1 MPRILSLIPSS
12 TEIVCALGFENQL
25 IGRSHECDFPSSVQK
40 LSSCTA
46 PKFKVEGT
54 SAEIDQRVKSI
65 LKNALSVYQ
74 IDEKKLQQMQP
85 DIIITQEQCEVCAVS
100 LKDVENAV
108 CEWVESSPQIVSL
121 EPNQLSDIWKDFIN
135 IAEALGVKEQG
146 HELVYQLKQRMNKI
160 AQKTIN
166 LPQKPTVVC
175 IEWIEPLMSA
185 GNWMPELIEMGGG
198 INLFGVAGEH
208 SPWMTWEQLLEAN
221 PDVILVMPC
230 GFNLSRSKAEMSL
243 LSQKPEWSQLNAVQN
258 QQVYLTDGNQYFNR
272 PGPRLVES
280 LEIIAEILH
289 PAHFNFHHQQ
299 SGWEQ
304 L

>member
-85 DIIITQEQCEVCAVS
+85 DIIITQAQCEVCAVS

-108 CEWVESSPQIVSL
+108 CEWVESRPQIVSL

-146 HELVYQLKQRMNKI
+146 HELVSQLKQRMNKI

-166 LPQKPTVVC
+166 SPQKPTVVC

-198 INLFGVAGEH
+198 INLFGVAGEQ

-230 GFNLSRSKAEMSL
+230 GFNLALSKAEMSS

-289 PAHFNFHHQQ
+289 PAHFDFHHQQ

>member
-1 MPRILSLIPSS
+1 MRYPFTRLM
-12 TEIVCALGFENQL
+12 
-25 IGRSHECDFPSSVQK
+25 K
-40 LSSCTA
+40 
-46 PKFKVEGT
+46 
-54 SAEIDQRVKSI
+54 
-65 LKNALSVYQ
+65 
-74 IDEKKLQQMQP
+74 KKLQQMQP
-85 DIIITQEQCEVCAVS
+85 DIIITQAQCEVCAVS
-100 LKDVENAV
+100 LKDVETAV
-108 CEWVESSPQIVSL
+108 CEWVESRPQIVSL
-121 EPNQLSDIWKDFIN
+121 EPNQLSDIWKDFVN

-146 HELVYQLKQRMNKI
+146 HELVSHLKQRMNKI

-166 LPQKPTVVC
+166 FHQKPTVVC

-198 INLFGVAGEH
+198 INLFGVVGEH

-230 GFNLSRSKAEMSL
+230 GFNLSRSKAEMSS
-243 LSQKPEWSQLNAVQN
+243 LSKKPEWSQLNSVQN

-289 PAHFNFHHQQ
+289 PAHFDFHHQQ
-299 SGWEQ
+299 SGWEKF
-304 L
+304 

>member
-85 DIIITQEQCEVCAVS
+85 DIIITQAQCEVCAVS

-108 CEWVESSPQIVSL
+108 CEWVESRPQIVSL

-135 IAEALGVKEQG
+135 ISEALGVKEQG
-146 HELVYQLKQRMNKI
+146 HELVSLLKQRMNKI

-166 LPQKPTVVC
+166 FPQKPTVVC

-198 INLFGVAGEH
+198 INLFGVAGEQ

-230 GFNLSRSKAEMSL
+230 GFNLARSKTEMSS
-243 LSQKPEWSQLNAVQN
+243 LSHKLEWSQLNAVQN

-289 PAHFNFHHQQ
+289 PAHFDFHHQQ

>member
-25 IGRSHECDFPSSVQK
+25 IGRSHECDFPSSIQK

-65 LKNALSVYQ
+65 LKNALSVYK
-74 IDEKKLQQMQP
+74 IDEKKLQHMQP
-85 DIIITQEQCEVCAVS
+85 DIIITQTQCEVCAVS
-100 LKDVENAV
+100 LKDLENAV
-108 CEWVESSPQIVSL
+108 CEWVESLPKIVSL

-146 HELVYQLKQRMNKI
+146 HELVSQLIQRMNKI
-160 AQKTIN
+160 AQKTKN
-166 LPQKPTVVC
+166 FPQKPTVVC

-208 SPWMTWEQLLEAN
+208 SPWITMEQLLEAN

-230 GFNLSRSKAEMSL
+230 GFNLSRSKAEMSS
-243 LSQKPEWSQLNAVQN
+243 LSKKPEWSQLNSVQN

-280 LEIIAEILH
+280 LEIIAEILY
-289 PAHFNFHHQQ
+289 PAHFDFHHQQ

>member
-25 IGRSHECDFPSSVQK
+25 IGRSHECDFPSSVQT

-85 DIIITQEQCEVCAVS
+85 DIIITQAQCEVCAVS

-108 CEWVESSPQIVSL
+108 CEWVESRPQIVSL

-146 HELVYQLKQRMNKI
+146 HELVSQLKQRMNKI

-185 GNWMPELIEMGGG
+185 GNWIPELIEMGGG
-198 INLFGVAGEH
+198 INLFGVAGEQ

-230 GFNLSRSKAEMSL
+230 GFNLARSKAEMSS

-289 PAHFNFHHQQ
+289 PAHFDFYHQQ

>member
-85 DIIITQEQCEVCAVS
+85 DIIITQAQCEVCAVS

-108 CEWVESSPQIVSL
+108 CEWVESRPQIVSL

-146 HELVYQLKQRMNKI
+146 HELVSQLKQRMNKI

-166 LPQKPTVVC
+166 FPQKPTVVC

-198 INLFGVAGEH
+198 INLFGVAGEQ
-208 SPWMTWEQLLEAN
+208 SPWMSWEQLLEAN
-221 PDVILVMPC
+221 PDIILIMPC
-230 GFNLSRSKAEMSL
+230 GFNLARSKAEMSS

-289 PAHFNFHHQQ
+289 PAHFDFHHQQ

>member
-1 MPRILSLIPSS
+1 
-12 TEIVCALGFENQL
+12 
-25 IGRSHECDFPSSVQK
+25 
-40 LSSCTA
+40 
-46 PKFKVEGT
+46 
-54 SAEIDQRVKSI
+54 
-65 LKNALSVYQ
+65 
-74 IDEKKLQQMQP
+74 MQP
-85 DIIITQEQCEVCAVS
+85 DIIITQAQCEVCAVS

-108 CEWVESSPQIVSL
+108 CEWVESRPQIVSL

-146 HELVYQLKQRMNKI
+146 HELVSQLKQRMNKI

-166 LPQKPTVVC
+166 FPQKPTVVC

-208 SPWMTWEQLLEAN
+208 SPWMSWEQLLEAN

-230 GFNLSRSKAEMSL
+230 GFNLSRSKAEMSS

-289 PAHFNFHHQQ
+289 PAHFDFHHQQ

>member
-85 DIIITQEQCEVCAVS
+85 DIIITQAQCEVCAVS

-108 CEWVESSPQIVSL
+108 CEWVESRPQIVSL
-121 EPNQLSDIWKDFIN
+121 EPNQLSDIWKDFIY

-146 HELVYQLKQRMNKI
+146 HELVSQLKQRMNKI

-166 LPQKPTVVC
+166 FPQKPTVVC

-243 LSQKPEWSQLNAVQN
+243 LSQKPEWTQLNAVQN

-289 PAHFNFHHQQ
+289 PAHFDFHHQQ

>member
-25 IGRSHECDFPSSVQK
+25 IGRSHECDFPSSVQT

-85 DIIITQEQCEVCAVS
+85 DIIITQAQCEVCAVS

-108 CEWVESSPQIVSL
+108 SEWVESRPQIVSL

-135 IAEALGVKEQG
+135 IAETLGVKEQG
-146 HELVYQLKQRMNKI
+146 HELVSQLKQRMNKI

-166 LPQKPTVVC
+166 SPQKPTVVC

-185 GNWMPELIEMGGG
+185 GNWIPELIEMGGG

-208 SPWMTWEQLLEAN
+208 SPWMSWEQLLEAN

-230 GFNLSRSKAEMSL
+230 GFNLARSKAEMSS

-289 PAHFNFHHQQ
+289 PAHFDFHHQQ

>member
-85 DIIITQEQCEVCAVS
+85 DIIITQAQCEVCAVS

-108 CEWVESSPQIVSL
+108 CEWVESRPQIVSL
-121 EPNQLSDIWKDFIN
+121 EPNKLSDIWKDFIN

-146 HELVYQLKQRMNKI
+146 HELVSQLKQRMNKI

-166 LPQKPTVVC
+166 FPQKPTVVC

-198 INLFGVAGEH
+198 INLFGVAGEQ

-230 GFNLSRSKAEMSL
+230 GFNLSRSKAKMSS

-272 PGPRLVES
+272 PGPRLVGS

-289 PAHFNFHHQQ
+289 PTHFDFHHQQ

>member
-40 LSSCTA
+40 LSSCTV

-85 DIIITQEQCEVCAVS
+85 DIIITQAQCEVCAVS

-108 CEWVESSPQIVSL
+108 CEWVESRPQIVSL

-135 IAEALGVKEQG
+135 IAEALGVKKQG
-146 HELVYQLKQRMNKI
+146 HELVSQLKQRMNKI

-166 LPQKPTVVC
+166 FPQKPTVVC

-198 INLFGVAGEH
+198 INLFGVAGEQ
-208 SPWMTWEQLLEAN
+208 SPWMIWEQLLEAN

-230 GFNLSRSKAEMSL
+230 GFNLAQSKAEMSS

-289 PAHFNFHHQQ
+289 PAHFDFYHQQ

>member
-25 IGRSHECDFPSSVQK
+25 IGRSHECDFPSSVQT

-74 IDEKKLQQMQP
+74 IDENKLQQMQP
-85 DIIITQEQCEVCAVS
+85 DIIITQAQCEVCAVS

-108 CEWVESSPQIVSL
+108 CEWVESRPQIVSL

-135 IAEALGVKEQG
+135 IAEALGVKDQG
-146 HELVYQLKQRMNKI
+146 HELVSQLKQRMNKI

-166 LPQKPTVVC
+166 FPQKPTVVC

-198 INLFGVAGEH
+198 INLFGVAGEQ
-208 SPWMTWEQLLEAN
+208 SPWMTWEHLLEAN

-230 GFNLSRSKAEMSL
+230 GFNLARSKAEMSS

-289 PAHFNFHHQQ
+289 PAHFDFHHQQ

>member
-1 MPRILSLIPSS
+1 M
-12 TEIVCALGFENQL
+12 
-25 IGRSHECDFPSSVQK
+25 
-40 LSSCTA
+40 
-46 PKFKVEGT
+46 
-54 SAEIDQRVKSI
+54 
-65 LKNALSVYQ
+65 
-74 IDEKKLQQMQP
+74 
-85 DIIITQEQCEVCAVS
+85 
-100 LKDVENAV
+100 
-108 CEWVESSPQIVSL
+108 
-121 EPNQLSDIWKDFIN
+121 
-135 IAEALGVKEQG
+135 KEQG
-146 HELVYQLKQRMNKI
+146 HELVSQLKQRMNKI
-160 AQKTIN
+160 AQKTKN
-166 LPQKPTVVC
+166 FPQKPTVVC

-230 GFNLSRSKAEMSL
+230 GFNLSRSKAEMSS
-243 LSQKPEWSQLNAVQN
+243 LSKKPEWSQLNSVQN

-272 PGPRLVES
+272 PGPRLAES

-289 PAHFNFHHQQ
+289 PTYFDFHHQQ

>member
-12 TEIVCALGFENQL
+12 TEIVCALGFGNQL

-85 DIIITQEQCEVCAVS
+85 DIIITQAQCEVCAVS

-108 CEWVESSPQIVSL
+108 CEWVESRPQIVSL

-146 HELVYQLKQRMNKI
+146 HELVSQLKQRMNKI

-166 LPQKPTVVC
+166 FPQKPTVVC

-198 INLFGVAGEH
+198 INLFGVAGEQ
-208 SPWMTWEQLLEAN
+208 SPWMIWEQLLEAN

-230 GFNLSRSKAEMSL
+230 GFNLARSKAEMSS

-289 PAHFNFHHQQ
+289 PAHFDFHHQQ

>member
-12 TEIVCALGFENQL
+12 TEIVCALGFGNQL

-85 DIIITQEQCEVCAVS
+85 DIIITQAQCEVCAVS

-108 CEWVESSPQIVSL
+108 CEWVESRPQIVSL

-146 HELVYQLKQRMNKI
+146 HELVSQLKQCMNKI

-166 LPQKPTVVC
+166 FPQKPTVVC

-185 GNWMPELIEMGGG
+185 GNWMPELIKMGGG
-198 INLFGVAGEH
+198 INLFGVAGEQ

-230 GFNLSRSKAEMSL
+230 GFNLARSKAEMSS

-289 PAHFNFHHQQ
+289 PAHFDFHHQQ

>member
-12 TEIVCALGFENQL
+12 TEIVCALGFGNQL

-85 DIIITQEQCEVCAVS
+85 DIIITQAQCEVCAVS

-108 CEWVESSPQIVSL
+108 CEWVESRPQIVSL

-146 HELVYQLKQRMNKI
+146 HELVSQLKQRMNKI

-166 LPQKPTVVC
+166 FPQKPTVVC

-198 INLFGVAGEH
+198 INLFGVAGEQ

-230 GFNLSRSKAEMSL
+230 GFNLSRSKAEMSP

-289 PAHFNFHHQQ
+289 PAHFDFQHQQ
-299 SGWEQ
+299 SGGEQ
-304 L
+304 F

>member
-85 DIIITQEQCEVCAVS
+85 DIIITQAQCEVCAVS

-108 CEWVESSPQIVSL
+108 CEWVESRPQIVSL

-146 HELVYQLKQRMNKI
+146 HELVSQLKQRMNKI

-166 LPQKPTVVC
+166 FPQKPTVVC

-198 INLFGVAGEH
+198 INLFGVAGEQ

-230 GFNLSRSKAEMSL
+230 GFNLARSKAEMSS
-243 LSQKPEWSQLNAVQN
+243 LSQKPEWSQLNSVQN

-299 SGWEQ
+299 SGWEK

>member
-12 TEIVCALGFENQL
+12 TEIVCALGFGNQL

-85 DIIITQEQCEVCAVS
+85 DIIFTQAQCEVCAVS

-108 CEWVESSPQIVSL
+108 CEWVESRPQIVSL

-146 HELVYQLKQRMNKI
+146 HELVSQLKQRMNKI

-166 LPQKPTVVC
+166 FPQKPTVVC

-198 INLFGVAGEH
+198 INLFGVAGEQ

-230 GFNLSRSKAEMSL
+230 GFNLARSKAEMSS
-243 LSQKPEWSQLNAVQN
+243 LSQKPEWSQLKAVQN

-289 PAHFNFHHQQ
+289 PAHFDFHHQQ

>member
-85 DIIITQEQCEVCAVS
+85 DIIITQAQCEVCAVS

-108 CEWVESSPQIVSL
+108 CEWVESRPQIVSL

-146 HELVYQLKQRMNKI
+146 HELVSQLKQRMNKI

-166 LPQKPTVVC
+166 FPQKPTVVC

-208 SPWMTWEQLLEAN
+208 SPLMSWEQLLEAN

-230 GFNLSRSKAEMSL
+230 GFNLSRSKAEMSS
-243 LSQKPEWSQLNAVQN
+243 LSKKPEWSQLNSVQN

-289 PAHFNFHHQQ
+289 PAHFDFHHQQ

>member
-40 LSSCTA
+40 LSSCTV

-85 DIIITQEQCEVCAVS
+85 DIIITQAQCEVCAVS

-108 CEWVESSPQIVSL
+108 CEWVESRPQIVSL

-146 HELVYQLKQRMNKI
+146 HELVSQLKQRMNKI

-166 LPQKPTVVC
+166 FPQKPTVVC

-198 INLFGVAGEH
+198 INLFGVAGEQ
-208 SPWMTWEQLLEAN
+208 SLWMTWEQLLEAN
-221 PDVILVMPC
+221 PDVILVMAC
-230 GFNLSRSKAEMSL
+230 GFNLSRSKAEMSS
-243 LSQKPEWSQLNAVQN
+243 LSKKPEWSQLNSVQN
-258 QQVYLTDGNQYFNR
+258 QQVYLTDGNHYFNR

-289 PAHFNFHHQQ
+289 PAHFDFHHQQ
-299 SGWEQ
+299 TGWER

>member
-1 MPRILSLIPSS
+1 
-12 TEIVCALGFENQL
+12 
-25 IGRSHECDFPSSVQK
+25 
-40 LSSCTA
+40 
-46 PKFKVEGT
+46 
-54 SAEIDQRVKSI
+54 
-65 LKNALSVYQ
+65 
-74 IDEKKLQQMQP
+74 MQP
-85 DIIITQEQCEVCAVS
+85 DIIITQAQCEVCAVS

-108 CEWVESSPQIVSL
+108 CEWVESRPQIVSL
-121 EPNQLSDIWKDFIN
+121 EPNQLSDIWKDFIY

-146 HELVYQLKQRMNKI
+146 HELVSQLKQRMNKI

-166 LPQKPTVVC
+166 FPQKPTVVC

-198 INLFGVAGEH
+198 INLFGVAGEQ

-230 GFNLSRSKAEMSL
+230 GFNLSRSKAEMSS
-243 LSQKPEWSQLNAVQN
+243 LSKKPEWSQLNSVQN

-289 PAHFNFHHQQ
+289 PAHFDFHHQQ
-299 SGWEQ
+299 SGWKQ

>member
-12 TEIVCALGFENQL
+12 TEIVCALGFGNQL

-85 DIIITQEQCEVCAVS
+85 DIIITQAQCEVCAVS

-108 CEWVESSPQIVSL
+108 CEWVESHPQIVSL

-146 HELVYQLKQRMNKI
+146 HELVSQLKQRMNKI

-166 LPQKPTVVC
+166 FPQKPTVVC

-198 INLFGVAGEH
+198 INLFGVAGEQ

-230 GFNLSRSKAEMSL
+230 GFNLAQSKAEMSS

-289 PAHFNFHHQQ
+289 PAHFDFHHQQ

-304 L
+304 F

>member
-85 DIIITQEQCEVCAVS
+85 DIIITQAQCEVCAVS

-108 CEWVESSPQIVSL
+108 CEWVESRPQIVSL

-198 INLFGVAGEH
+198 INLFGVAGEQ
-208 SPWMTWEQLLEAN
+208 SPWMIWEQLLEAN

-230 GFNLSRSKAEMSL
+230 GFNLAQSKAEMSS

-289 PAHFNFHHQQ
+289 PAHFDFHHQQ

>member
-12 TEIVCALGFENQL
+12 TEIVCALGFGNQL

-85 DIIITQEQCEVCAVS
+85 DIIITQAQCEVCAVS
-100 LKDVENAV
+100 LKDVEKAV
-108 CEWVESSPQIVSL
+108 CEWVESHPQIVSL
-121 EPNQLSDIWKDFIN
+121 EPNKLSDIWKDFIN

-289 PAHFNFHHQQ
+289 PAHFDFHHQQ

>member
-85 DIIITQEQCEVCAVS
+85 DIIITQARCEVCAVS
-100 LKDVENAV
+100 LKGVENAV
-108 CEWVESSPQIVSL
+108 CEWVESRPQIVSL

-146 HELVYQLKQRMNKI
+146 HELVSQLQQRMNKI

-166 LPQKPTVVC
+166 SPQKPTVVC

-198 INLFGVAGEH
+198 INLFGVAGEQ

-230 GFNLSRSKAEMSL
+230 GFNLARSKAEMSS
-243 LSQKPEWSQLNAVQN
+243 LSQKPEWSQLNSVQN

-289 PAHFNFHHQQ
+289 PAHFDFHHQQ
-299 SGWEQ
+299 SGWEK

>member
-85 DIIITQEQCEVCAVS
+85 DIIITQAQCEVCAVS

-108 CEWVESSPQIVSL
+108 CEWVESRPQIVSL

-146 HELVYQLKQRMNKI
+146 HELVSQLKQRMNKI

-166 LPQKPTVVC
+166 FPQKPTVVC

-198 INLFGVAGEH
+198 INLFGVAGEQ

-230 GFNLSRSKAEMSL
+230 GFNLARSKAEMSP
-243 LSQKPEWSQLNAVQN
+243 LSQKPEWSQLNAIQN
-258 QQVYLTDGNQYFNR
+258 QQVYLIDGNQYFNR
-272 PGPRLVES
+272 PGSRLLES

-289 PAHFNFHHQQ
+289 PAHFDFHHQQ
-299 SGWEQ
+299 TGWER

>member
-74 IDEKKLQQMQP
+74 IDEKKLQHMQP
-85 DIIITQEQCEVCAVS
+85 DIIITQAQCEVCAVS

-108 CEWVESSPQIVSL
+108 FEWVESRPQIVSL

-146 HELVYQLKQRMNKI
+146 HELVSQLKQRMNKI
-160 AQKTIN
+160 AQKTKN
-166 LPQKPTVVC
+166 FPQKPTVVC
-175 IEWIEPLMSA
+175 IEWIEPLMST

-230 GFNLSRSKAEMSL
+230 GINLSRTKAEMSS
-243 LSQKPEWSQLNAVQN
+243 LSKSPEWSQLNSVQN

-289 PAHFNFHHQQ
+289 PAHFDFHHQQ

>member
-85 DIIITQEQCEVCAVS
+85 DIIITQAQCEVCAVS

-108 CEWVESSPQIVSL
+108 CEWVESRPQIVSL

-146 HELVYQLKQRMNKI
+146 HELVSQLKQRMNKI

-166 LPQKPTVVC
+166 FPQKPTVVC

-243 LSQKPEWSQLNAVQN
+243 LSQKPEWTQLNAVQN

-289 PAHFNFHHQQ
+289 PAHFDSHHQQ

>member
-25 IGRSHECDFPSSVQK
+25 IGRSHECDFPSSVQT

-85 DIIITQEQCEVCAVS
+85 DIIITQAQCEVCAVS

-108 CEWVESSPQIVSL
+108 YEWVESRPQIVSL
-121 EPNQLSDIWKDFIN
+121 EPNELSDIWKDFIN

-146 HELVYQLKQRMNKI
+146 HELVSQLKQRMNKI

-185 GNWMPELIEMGGG
+185 GNWIPELIEMGGG

-208 SPWMTWEQLLEAN
+208 SPWMSWEQLLEAN

-230 GFNLSRSKAEMSL
+230 GFNISRSKAEMS
-243 LSQKPEWSQLNAVQN
+243 S
-258 QQVYLTDGNQYFNR
+258 
-272 PGPRLVES
+272 
-280 LEIIAEILH
+280 
-289 PAHFNFHHQQ
+289 
-299 SGWEQ
+299 
-304 L
+304 

>member
-85 DIIITQEQCEVCAVS
+85 DIIITQAQCEVCAVS

-108 CEWVESSPQIVSL
+108 CEWVESRPQIVSL

-146 HELVYQLKQRMNKI
+146 HELVSQLKQRMNKI

-166 LPQKPTVVC
+166 FPQKPTVVC

-208 SPWMTWEQLLEAN
+208 SPWMSWEQLLEAN

-230 GFNLSRSKAEMSL
+230 GFNLARSKAEMSS
-243 LSQKPEWSQLNAVQN
+243 LSQKPDWSQLNAVQN

-289 PAHFNFHHQQ
+289 PAHFDFHHQQ

>member
-25 IGRSHECDFPSSVQK
+25 IGRSHECDFPSSVQT

-85 DIIITQEQCEVCAVS
+85 DIIITQAQCEVCAVS

-108 CEWVESSPQIVSL
+108 CEWVESRPQIVSL

-146 HELVYQLKQRMNKI
+146 HELVSQLKQRMNKI

-166 LPQKPTVVC
+166 FPQKPTVVC

-198 INLFGVAGEH
+198 INLFGVAGEQ

-230 GFNLSRSKAEMSL
+230 GFNLARSKAEMSS

-289 PAHFNFHHQQ
+289 PAHFDFYHQQ

>member
-1 MPRILSLIPSS
+1 M
-12 TEIVCALGFENQL
+12 
-25 IGRSHECDFPSSVQK
+25 
-40 LSSCTA
+40 
-46 PKFKVEGT
+46 
-54 SAEIDQRVKSI
+54 

-85 DIIITQEQCEVCAVS
+85 DIIITQAQCEVCAVS
-100 LKDVENAV
+100 LKDVETAV
-108 CEWVESSPQIVSL
+108 CEWVESRPQIVSL

-146 HELVYQLKQRMNKI
+146 HELVSQLKQRMNKI
-160 AQKTIN
+160 AQKTKKF
-166 LPQKPTVVC
+166 PQKPMVVC

-208 SPWMTWEQLLEAN
+208 SPWMSWEQLLEAN

-230 GFNLSRSKAEMSL
+230 GFNLSRSKTEMSS

-289 PAHFNFHHQQ
+289 PTHFDFHHQQ
-299 SGWEQ
+299 SGWER

>member
-85 DIIITQEQCEVCAVS
+85 DIIITQAQCEVCAVS

-108 CEWVESSPQIVSL
+108 CEWVESRPQIVSL

-146 HELVYQLKQRMNKI
+146 HELVSQLKQRMNKI

-166 LPQKPTVVC
+166 FPQKPTVVC

-243 LSQKPEWSQLNAVQN
+243 LSQKPEWTQLNAVQN

-289 PAHFNFHHQQ
+289 PAHFDFHHQQ